1 MGCAPRPSG
10 LPAASS
16 RWGRATIGHEEL
28 IVLID
33 QIYEAALD
41 GGLWPGVLIKLADAM
56 GAAHVSI
63 TSRDR
68 RANTFASITPRTD
81 PDFVASYREYW
92 AFHNPLIPGTA
103 LRPVG
108 EIYSLDSIM
117 AREDFSATPVC
128 NEWWL
133 PSGRGLGTLGANL
146 MVEDQFS
153 ALICVAN
160 ASGEDGPT
168 VEQTRV
174 LEATLRHIIRAVR
187 ISRQFWVLDLGPATA
202 PEHLENLPRAIF
214 LAGASGRVVF
224 ANAAAKAMLAAGD
237 GMVLRDGRLATAD
250 GSDALAKLIASCAR
264 DSPAPGGPGGE
275 LTVPRDRRRPPLQV
289 TVTPLRSKARLAHV
303 PWIGLGSCVAVVTV
317 NDGEF
322 DQRRL
327 EINLRRRFGLTA
339 AETGLAA
346 EILHGHGRKAAARR
360 RGISDATAKT
370 QLSSIFE
377 KTGTHRQAELV
388 RLLIGAT
395 EAKEGESGNNWRF
408 EVPVRS
414 LALPDRTSPRRIN
427 GRGSV

>member
-1 MGCAPRPSG
+1 MGCAPRPRG

-16 RWGRATIGHEEL
+16 RRGRATIGHEEL
-28 IVLID
+28 IGLID

-41 GGLWPGVLIKLADAM
+41 GGLWPGVLIKLADAI

-63 TSRDR
+63 TSRDLS
-68 RANTFASITPRTD
+68 ANTFASITPRTD

-108 EIYSLDSIM
+108 EIYSLDSLM

-133 PSGRGLGTLGANL
+133 PSGRGLGSLGANL
-146 MVEDQFS
+146 LVEDQFS

-160 ASGEDGPT
+160 APDEDGPT

-174 LEATLRHIIRAVR
+174 FEVALRHIIRAMR
-187 ISRQFWVLDLGPATA
+187 ISRQFWALDLGPTTA
-202 PEHLENLPRAIF
+202 PEQLENRPQAIF
-214 LAGASGRVVF
+214 LAGASARVVF
-224 ANAAAKAMLAAGD
+224 ANAAAKAMLDAGD
-237 GMVLRDGRLATAD
+237 GMLLRDGRLATAD

-264 DSPAPGGPGGE
+264 TSPALGGPGGE
-275 LTVPRDRRRPPLQV
+275 LTVPRDLRRPPLQV
-289 TVTPLRSKARLAHV
+289 TVTPLRSKAQLAHV
-303 PWIGLGSCVAVVTV
+303 PWIGVGPSIAVVTV
-317 NDGEF
+317 NDP
-322 DQRRL
+322 DSDRRRR

-360 RGISDATAKT
+360 RGISDATAKK

-388 RLLIGAT
+388 RFLLDAT
-395 EAKEGESGNNWRF
+395 AAKEVERGNDERF
-408 EVPVRS
+408 P
-414 LALPDRTSPRRIN
+414 PRRRS
-427 GRGSV
+427 G